1 VDGVKDHIIPHLSG
15 KKTTKDMWEALVKL
29 YQSDN
34 QSRKMLLRE
43 KLRSTK
49 MAKGESVVTYL
60 TKFTQ
65 IRDELAAV
73 GEKVD
78 ETELV
83 RTTLNG
89 FTKQWEVFVRG
100 VVAREKLPDWERL
113 WDDFTQE
120 ELRVDASQ
128 ASQPKSEEEENVALH
143 AKKSSGAGGSRDM
156 SKVRCFACHK
166 TDHYANKCPTRKKK
180 ESEVAATTST
190 EMDAF
195 AEKFD
200 DEFSLVATLSSSN
213 RLAEFEDSGA
223 WFVDSGSSRHMTG
236 MRSVFLSVSETGLD
250 CHVKNGARTRH
261 AVKGVGCVRFQLESG
276 VSLEVDEVM
285 YVPEL
290 KVNLLSISTLEDMGY
305 EVMFADGHVLI
316 RAEGAA
322 LDATVRLGIR
332 QGMMYRVLGQPVGG
346 SRGILDQR
354 SVSKKVS
361 WYDLTLMDEQSNTSD
376 QSATEVAGG
385 SSGSEGAATTTT
397 TDLIGS
403 EIDPGGD
410 TSLAKREC

>member
-1 VDGVKDHIIPHLSG
+1 LVLEENGLLEIVEGKVAAPADPVQLAAHTKKDVKARRILVDGVKDHIIPHLSG
-15 KKTTKDMWEALVKL
+15 KKTAKDMWEALVKL

-49 MAKGESVVTYL
+49 MAKGESMVTYL

-65 IRDELAAV
+65 IRDELAVV
-73 GEKVD
+73 GEAVD

-120 ELRVDASQ
+120 ELRLDATQ

-166 TDHYANKCPTRKKK
+166 TGHYASKCPNKKKKK

-200 DEFSLVATLSSSN
+200 DEFSLVATLSSN
-213 RLAEFEDSGA
+213 NKLAEFEDSGA

-236 MRSVFLSVSETGLD
+236 NEV
-250 CHVKNGARTRH
+250 
-261 AVKGVGCVRFQLESG
+261 GV
-276 VSLEVDEVM
+276 
-285 YVPEL
+285 P
-290 KVNLLSISTLEDMGY
+290 
-305 EVMFADGHVLI
+305 
-316 RAEGAA
+316 
-322 LDATVRLGIR
+322 
-332 QGMMYRVLGQPVGG
+332 
-346 SRGILDQR
+346 
-354 SVSKKVS
+354 
-361 WYDLTLMDEQSNTSD
+361 
-376 QSATEVAGG
+376 
-385 SSGSEGAATTTT
+385 
-397 TDLIGS
+397 
-403 EIDPGGD
+403 
-410 TSLAKREC
+410 